1 PLKELPKLQVVELYG
16 MDITD
21 TETIQ
26 YLRNEG
32 VDVYYDG
39 DYGDWNDWDDEWNDE
54 EDIIIDRE
62 EVLKQFPEDHGFIVS
77 DDGKTIELDLGQQ
90 SEESFELTP
99 DQTRTL
105 IENNQTINLK
115 KDEVQASIPASCF
128 DNYDEPVTIDINEVP
143 SDPNSLS

>member
-1 PLKELPKLQVVELYG
+1 
-16 MDITD
+16 
-21 TETIQ
+21 
-26 YLRNEG
+26 
-32 VDVYYDG
+32 
-39 DYGDWNDWDDEWNDE
+39 
-54 EDIIIDRE
+54 
-62 EVLKQFPEDHGFIVS
+62 KQFPEDHGFIVS

-115 KDEVQASIPASCF
+115 KDEVQASIPASSF

-143 SDPNSLS
+143 SDPNSLSNTYDFTIKQGTRTISQFEDGIALTFNVNASRAKNPNNLKVFY